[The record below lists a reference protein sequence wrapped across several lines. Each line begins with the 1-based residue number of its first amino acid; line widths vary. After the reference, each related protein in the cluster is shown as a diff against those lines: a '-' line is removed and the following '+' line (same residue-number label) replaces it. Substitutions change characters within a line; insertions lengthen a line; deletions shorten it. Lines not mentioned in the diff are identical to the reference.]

1 VKSTTSSGMDVTPVS
16 FRPSQSPLVAKP
28 GSCSSNGLGAIF
40 RRSHCFPSF
49 AFTSRHPPAHPGPS
63 LAFHSLRRVKSATSS
78 GMDATPVSFGPSQSP
93 LAAVL
98 LRQAPPAIVTTPL
111 PG

>member
-1 VKSTTSSGMDVTPVS
+1 MLPLSRSGRVRAPWPQHQAPVFST
-16 FRPSQSPLVAKP
+16 
-28 GSCSSNGLGAIF
+28 GLGSIF
-40 RRSHCFPSF
+40 HSSRCFPSV
-49 AFTSRHPPAHPGPS
+49 AFTSRHPLDYPGPS

-98 LRQAPPAIVTTPL
+98 LRQVPRAIVTTPL